1 MVLMKTNCRKQTKQ
15 KSKKKFDKLYVK
27 WKDYDNSLNCWIN
40 KEGVII

>member
-27 WKDYDNSLNCWIN
+27 WKDYDNF
-40 KEGVII
+40 VIIWKKFLSRAR